1 MEGSTCVLLVKNWSK
16 MQEKKL
22 LSVLWCVRK
31 NTFIIYIENFRS
43 MFLTEDNLLLLLLL
57 SCSSRVWL
65 CATPQTAAQQ
75 APQSLGF
82 SRQGCWSGLPFPSS
96 QSVFKSS
103 GLGIFLSVRNFFL
116 TLYRVQITFS
126 IFDFM
131 IFFTFLRLFSI
142 ISSNI
147 ASVPIFNH
155 FLLVY
160 ELSKYYKY

>member
-16 MQEKKL
+16 MQGKKL
-22 LSVLWCVRK
+22 QSVLWCVRK
-31 NTFIIYIENFRS
+31 NTFIIYIQNFRS
-43 MFLTEDNLLLLLLL
+43 VFLTEDNLLLL

-65 CATPQTAAQQ
+65 RATPQTAAQQ

-103 GLGIFLSVRNFFL
+103 GLGIFLSVRSFFL

-131 IFFTFLRLFSI
+131 IFSTFLRLFSI
-142 ISSNI
+142 ISSNT

-155 FLLVY
+155 VLLVY